1 METDD
6 GRCLRSEVGRMR
18 TEGGEGRYTEVC
30 GDPKIWFPM
39 RVTYQ
44 REMKV
49 KAELDR
55 LGIECFVPMRYRIVD
70 ADVENPRRELVPAI
84 NNLIFVRSTQER
96 ISGLKASNEV
106 LEPLRYMMDRTAS
119 REYAIMTVGDRE
131 MENFMRVASRTDD
144 SVMFLDEETVVGK
157 EGKRVEIMGGAFEGV
172 TGVIRRVKRCKRVV
186 VELEGIASV
195 AIAYVPVALLKEIEE
210 EGGGT

>member
-1 METDD
+1 MMETKQEGNMM
-6 GRCLRSEVGRMR
+6 GRD
-18 TEGGEGRYTEVC
+18 TEVC

-55 LGIECFVPMRYRIVD
+55 LGIECFVPMTYKLID
-70 ADVENPRRELVPAI
+70 GDMDNPHRELVPAI
-84 NNLIFVRSTQER
+84 NNLIFVHSTQER
-96 ISGLKASNEV
+96 ISYLKLSNET
-106 LEPLRYMMDRTAS
+106 LEPLRYMIDQTAQK
-119 REYAIMTVGDRE
+119 AHTIMTVADRQ

-144 SVMFLDEETVVGK
+144 SVMFLNDDSILGK
-157 EGKRVEIMGGAFEGV
+157 EGKRVMITGGTFEGV
-172 TGVIRRVKRCKRVV
+172 TGVIHRVKRCKRVV

-195 AIAYVPVALLKEIEE
+195 AIAFVPAGLLKEI
-210 EGGGT
+210 G

>member
-1 METDD
+1 MATHQ
-6 GRCLRSEVGRMR
+6 
-18 TEGGEGRYTEVC
+18 EGKGLGLGTTMC

-55 LGIECFVPMRYRIVD
+55 LGIENFVPMTYKMVD
-70 ADVENPRRELVPAI
+70 ADTDNPCRKLVPAI
-84 NNLIFVRSTQER
+84 RNLIFVRSTQER
-96 ISGLKASNEV
+96 ISGLKSSNKT
-106 LEPLRYMMDRTAS
+106 LEPLRYMIDQTAQQPHT
-119 REYAIMTVGDRE
+119 IMTVADRQ

-144 SVMFLDEETVVGK
+144 SVLFLDEETVVGK

-172 TGVIRRVKRCKRVV
+172 TGVVRRVKRCKRVV

-195 AIAYVPVALLKEIEE
+195 AIAFVPAGLLREI
-210 EGGGT
+210 G

>member
-1 METDD
+1 MMETKQEGNMM
-6 GRCLRSEVGRMR
+6 GRD
-18 TEGGEGRYTEVC
+18 TEVC

-55 LGIECFVPMRYRIVD
+55 LGIECFVPMRYKVVESRNDGD
-70 ADVENPRRELVPAI
+70 AELRRELVPAI
-84 NNLIFVRSTQER
+84 SNLIFVRSTQDWVSE
-96 ISGLKASNEV
+96 LKRTNEV

-119 REYAIMTVGDRE
+119 REHAIMTVGDRE

-186 VELEGIASV
+186 VEIEGVASV
-195 AIAYVPVALLKEIEE
+195 AIAFVPAVMLREI
-210 EGGGT
+210 

>member
-1 METDD
+1 MTANEE
-6 GRCLRSEVGRMR
+6 GRCLKHDTTM
-18 TEGGEGRYTEVC
+18 C
-30 GDPKIWFPM
+30 GDPRNWFPM
-39 RVTYQ
+39 RVTYS
-44 REMKV
+44 RELKV

-55 LGIECFVPMRYRIVD
+55 LEIENFVPMTYKLID
-70 ADVENPRRELVPAI
+70 DDTDNPHRELVPAI
-84 NNLIFVRSTQER
+84 NNLIFVHSTQER
-96 ISGLKASNEV
+96 VSHLKLSNET
-106 LEPLRYMMDRTAS
+106 LEPLRYMIDRTAS
-119 REYAIMTVGDRE
+119 REHAIMTVGDRE

-195 AIAYVPVALLKEIEE
+195 AIAYVPAGLLREV
-210 EGGGT
+210 

>member
-1 METDD
+1 MMTTNQDEKDR
-6 GRCLRSEVGRMR
+6 GRD
-18 TEGGEGRYTEVC
+18 TEVC

-55 LGIECFVPMRYRIVD
+55 LGIECFVPMRYKLID
-70 ADVENPRRELVPAI
+70 GDMDNPHRELVPAI
-84 NNLIFVRSTQER
+84 NNLIFVHSTQER
-96 ISGLKASNEV
+96 ISYLKLSNET
-106 LEPLRYMMDRTAS
+106 LEPLRYMIDQTAQQPHT
-119 REYAIMTVGDRE
+119 IMTVADRQ

-144 SVMFLDEETVVGK
+144 SVLFLDEETVVGK
-157 EGKRVEIMGGAFEGV
+157 EGKRVEIMGGTFEGV

-195 AIAYVPVALLKEIEE
+195 AIAFVPAGLLREV
-210 EGGGT
+210 

>member
-1 METDD
+1 MMTANEE
-6 GRCLRSEVGRMR
+6 GRCLKHDTTM
-18 TEGGEGRYTEVC
+18 C
-30 GDPKIWFPM
+30 GDPKVWFPM
-39 RVTYQ
+39 RVTYS
-44 REMKV
+44 RELKI

-55 LGIECFVPMRYRIVD
+55 LEIENFVPMTYRIADVD
-70 ADVENPRRELVPAI
+70 AGNPRRELVPAI
-84 NNLIFVRSTQER
+84 NNLIFVHSTQER
-96 ISGLKASNEV
+96 ISHLKLSNEV
-106 LEPLRYMMDRTAS
+106 LHPLRYILDQTAQK
-119 REYAIMTVGDRE
+119 AHTIMTIADRQ

-195 AIAYVPVALLKEIEE
+195 AIAFVPAVMLREIGE
-210 EGGGT
+210 